1 MNVSK
6 ELIIIANNKAFA
18 YSIKGK
24 NNQHLMSELLS
35 VTSFLDDH
43 YSNIILGQRG
53 WHVRHNDYTLQLCP
67 ICNRPMI
74 YKNGYYVV
82 HPECK
87 YKKIA
92 STMKNRPQEVKDEQ
106 YEKIRQTTKERY
118 GVSNAMKCEEIKER
132 KYKTNLIRYGTKFP
146 SSLPDIKEKI
156 NNTMTERYGGIGN
169 SSKELL
175 EKGLRTCNERYGGT
189 GYGMKKHREQQL
201 KESIFYNYIKNN
213 PNYEYLKRGNG
224 RDDHI
229 ILCKKCNKSFTYISD
244 RRYRIKN
251 NIELCPYCNPQKV
264 SASFLEVELQH
275 YIEEIYDGTIV
286 NNCRSIIKKPE
297 SKFHL
302 ELDVY
307 LPELKLAFEFNG
319 DKFHCNPKFYSSVDI
334 SEITHEMA
342 LDIWKKDARKA
353 ELCKQKGITLFIV
366 WEDDWVHHQQK
377 VKSDIKS
384 LINKL
389 IC

>member
-1 MNVSK
+1 MNISK
-6 ELIIIANNKAFA
+6 ELITITNNKAFA

-43 YSNIILGQRG
+43 YSDIILGQRG
-53 WHVRHNDYTLQLCP
+53 WHVRHNDYTIQLCP
-67 ICNRPMI
+67 ICGNPMI
-74 YKNGYYVV
+74 YNHGYYVV

-92 STMKNRPQEVKDEQ
+92 STMKNRPQEIKDKQ

-118 GVSNAMKCEEIKER
+118 GVSNAMKCEEVKER

-156 NNTMTERYGGIGN
+156 NKTTIKRYGGVGN

-175 EKGLRTCNERYGGT
+175 EKGLKTCDERYGGT

-229 ILCKKCNKSFTYISD
+229 ILCKKCNKPFTYISD

-264 SASFLEVELQH
+264 SASFLETELQH
-275 YIEEIYDGTIV
+275 YIKEIYDGTIV

-319 DKFHCNPKFYSSVDI
+319 DKFHCNPKFYSSTDI
-334 SEITHEMA
+334 SEITHEIA
-342 LDIWKKDARKA
+342 SDVWKKDARKA

-366 WEDDWVHHQQK
+366 WEDDWAHHQQK